1 RFYEHGPLDLEGTA
15 RALIK
20 NIVSGG
26 VTQGGSSIT
35 QQYVKQVLYNKA
47 ETEEEKAAAVAPT
60 LSRKLTEI
68 RYAMAIEQK
77 YTKDEILERY
87 LNIAYFGAGAYG
99 IEAAAKRFFG
109 KHASQLNLAEAA
121 TLAGAVQN
129 PNATD
134 PNRGKRFRDRL
145 LARRNVVLD
154 RMAELKIITPEEAE
168 KAKAQKL
175 GY

>member
-1 RFYEHGPLDLEGTA
+1 
-15 RALIK
+15 
-20 NIVSGG
+20 
-26 VTQGGSSIT
+26 

-60 LSRKLTEI
+60 VGRKLNEI
-68 RYAMAIEQK
+68 RYAIAIEQK
-77 YTKDEILERY
+77 YSKDEILNRY
-87 LNIAYFGAGAYG
+87 LNIAYFGASAYG

-109 KHASQLNLAEAA
+109 KHASELNLVEAA

-134 PNRGKRFRDRL
+134 PNRGKSYRDRL

-154 RMAELKIITPEEAE
+154 RMAELKIITEEEAKE
-168 KAKAQKL
+168 AKAKKL
-175 GY
+175 GYKGQPIPGGCEESAYPYFCLY